1 MSREWDIES
10 NLNPTR
16 NRTLNR
22 QISTSYA
29 FSLSSGGLDGKPNYY
44 EVPMSLQWKRLA
56 YKPYWKIN
64 FLDKRE

>member
-22 QISTSYA
+22 QISSFYA

-44 EVPMSLQWKRLA
+44 EVPMRQASSVETASIQTLLE
-56 YKPYWKIN
+56 
-64 FLDKRE
+64 D